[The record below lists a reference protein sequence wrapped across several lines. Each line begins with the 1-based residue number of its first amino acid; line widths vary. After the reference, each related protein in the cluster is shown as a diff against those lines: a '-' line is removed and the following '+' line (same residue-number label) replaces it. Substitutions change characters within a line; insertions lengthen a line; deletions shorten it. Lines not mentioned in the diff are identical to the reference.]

1 MSRTVGLVLHE
12 RRDDVEGEAQS
23 FADQLEQRGVT
34 SIILDENTPADAIE
48 NVELAVVLGGDGTML
63 RAAEFTRGHRVP
75 LLGVNYGHMGFL
87 AELDSSSH
95 ADVIETVSSAKWI
108 IEERMTI
115 DVSVDYPDGTHISN
129 WALNEVSIEKGFGSR
144 MIETDLAV
152 DGTGVSS
159 FKTDAVILSTPT
171 GSTAYNFSAGGP
183 IVWPDVE
190 AIVLIPIAAHAL
202 FTRPMVVG
210 PKSRLDIRLRSDDA
224 VLWCDGRRKIHAPEG
239 SIISVYRG
247 SDPVLLARV
256 HDLPFSWRLVTKFRL
271 PVEGWRYDQQ
281 PRANGDVRIL
291 MEH

>member
-1 MSRTVGLVLHE
+1 M
-12 RRDDVEGEAQS
+12 
-23 FADQLEQRGVT
+23 
-34 SIILDENTPADAIE
+34 
-48 NVELAVVLGGDGTML
+48 
-63 RAAEFTRGHRVP
+63 
-75 LLGVNYGHMGFL
+75 
-87 AELDSSSH
+87 
-95 ADVIETVSSAKWI
+95 
-108 IEERMTI
+108 
-115 DVSVDYPDGTHISN
+115 
-129 WALNEVSIEKGFGSR
+129 
-144 MIETDLAV
+144 
-152 DGTGVSS
+152 
-159 FKTDAVILSTPT
+159 
-171 GSTAYNFSAGGP
+171 
-183 IVWPDVE
+183 WPDVE